1 MHGSTVCDMREHAK
15 TTENTG
21 ERSYSTTEV
30 AVMFGV
36 TRPTVRRWIT
46 SGRLHAFDIGSGRAR
61 LRVTGAAMEA
71 FIKVNRIDAPP
82 VRVGAR

>member
-1 MHGSTVCDMREHAK
+1 
-15 TTENTG
+15 
-21 ERSYSTTEV
+21 
-30 AVMFGV
+30 MFGV

-61 LRVTGAAMEA
+61 LRVTGAAMDA